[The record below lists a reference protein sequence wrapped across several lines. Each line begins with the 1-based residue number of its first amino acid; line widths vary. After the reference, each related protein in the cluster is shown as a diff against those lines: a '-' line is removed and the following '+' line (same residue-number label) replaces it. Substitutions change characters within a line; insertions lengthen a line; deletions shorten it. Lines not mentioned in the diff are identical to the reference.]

1 MYSLDWPN
9 IFSRTK
15 TNLLQDKEAAL
26 NNLKLVLGSCQQELL
41 GDPFF
46 GTELKKYFFMPNNI
60 WLEDITKDTIYEA
73 MRRYVPQIVSS
84 RDNISI
90 TRDKSTLYITVT
102 FQYII
107 DKQLDTVNI
116 ELIEE

>member
-1 MYSLDWPN
+1 MYSLDFPN

-26 NNLKLVLGSCQQELL
+26 SNLKLVLGSCRQELL
-41 GDPFF
+41 GDPYF
-46 GTELKKYFFMPNNI
+46 GTALREFFFMQNDI
-60 WLEDITKDTIYEA
+60 WVQDQVVDAVYEA
-73 MRRYVPQIVSS
+73 IKRYVPQIVAS
-84 RDNISI
+84 RENISMSK
-90 TRDKSTLYITVT
+90 DKTTLYINIV

-116 ELIEE
+116 ALIEQ

>member
-15 TNLLQDKEAAL
+15 TNLLQDKQAAL
-26 NNLKLVLGSCQQELL
+26 NNLKLVLGSCKQQLL

-46 GTELKKYFFMPNNI
+46 GTQLRNYFFMPNSI
-60 WLEDITKDTIYEA
+60 WVRDLTIDTIYEA
-73 MRRYVPQIVSS
+73 IKRYVPQIVTD
-84 RDNISI
+84 RKNISI
-90 TRDKSTLYITVT
+90 EQSQSVLYITIV

-116 ELIEE
+116 ELIEQ